1 MSKEL
6 TIKERKFA
14 ELVVE
19 LGNQSEAYRQA
30 YNPKDANADWVMIE
44 ASKLMQ
50 NPKIS
55 LKVNQLKEQTAE
67 QHSINR
73 EWIVQKYI
81 GMVETFEEIKALM
94 KKEKLTKTD
103 KEKIYAM
110 SNSGLLKGSDA
121 KGALDSL
128 AKMLGMNEPEKIKQ
142 EQKITIEVKR
152 NRDEEN

>member
-1 MSKEL
+1 MTDTNIKL
-6 TIKERKFA
+6 TIN
-14 ELVVE
+14 EL
-19 LGNQSEAYRQA
+19 
-30 YNPKDANADWVMIE
+30 K
-44 ASKLMQ
+44 K
-50 NPKIS
+50 
-55 LKVNQLKEQTAE
+55 QTAE

-152 NRDEEN
+152 NRDEE

>member
-1 MSKEL
+1 MSREL

-19 LGNQSEAYRQA
+19 LGNQSEAYRRA
-30 YNPKDANADWVMIE
+30 YDVTNKDAEWVKVN
-44 ASKLMQ
+44 ASKLMTDT
-50 NPKIS
+50 NIK
-55 LKVNQLKEQTAE
+55 LTVNQLKEQTA
-67 QHSINR
+67 QKHSINR

-81 GMVETFEEIKALM
+81 GMVETFEQIKALM
-94 KKEKLTKTD
+94 DKDKLTKTD

-110 SNSGLLKGSDA
+110 ANSGLLKGSDA

-142 EQKITIEVKR
+142 EQTITIEVKR
-152 NRDEEN
+152 NRDEE

>member
-55 LKVNQLKEQTAE
+55 LKVNQLKKQTAE

-152 NRDEEN
+152 NRDEE

>member
-6 TIKERKFA
+6 TIKQRKFA
-14 ELVVE
+14 ELYIE
-19 LGNQSEAYRQA
+19 LGNGAEAYRQA
-30 YNPKDANADWVMIE
+30 YEHPALPVEQASVRANE
-44 ASKLMQ
+44 LLNNSKVLV
-50 NPKIS
+50 
-55 LKVNQLKEQTAE
+55 KVNQLKKQTAE

-152 NRDEEN
+152 NRDEE

>member
-1 MSKEL
+1 MSREL

-19 LGNQSEAYRQA
+19 LGNQTEAYRQA
-30 YNPKDANADWVMIE
+30 YNPTDEDSEWIKVKASQLVRKDN
-44 ASKLMQ
+44 
-50 NPKIS
+50 IS
-55 LKVNQLKEQTAE
+55 ITINELKEQTA
-67 QHSINR
+67 QKHSINR

-81 GMVETFEEIKALM
+81 GMVETFEQIKALM
-94 KKEKLTKTD
+94 DKDKLTKTD

-110 SNSGLLKGSDA
+110 ANSGLLKGSDA

-142 EQKITIEVKR
+142 EQTITIEVKR
-152 NRDEEN
+152 NRDEE

>member
-19 LGNQSEAYRQA
+19 LGNQTEAYRQA
-30 YNPKDANADWVMIE
+30 FKPKNSDKSWVRTE
-44 ASKLMQ
+44 ATKLMQ
-50 NPKIS
+50 KPNITQTVK
-55 LKVNQLKEQTAE
+55 QLKEQTAQ

-128 AKMLGMNEPEKIKQ
+128 AKMLGMNEPDKIKQ

-152 NRDEEN
+152 NRDEE

>member
-1 MSKEL
+1 MSREL

-19 LGNQSEAYRQA
+19 LGNQTEAYRQA
-30 YNPKDANADWVMIE
+30 FSPKNSDKSWVRTE
-44 ASKLMQ
+44 ATKLMQ
-50 NPKIS
+50 KPNITQT
-55 LKVNQLKEQTAE
+55 VNQLKEQTA
-67 QHSINR
+67 QKHSINR

-81 GMVETFEEIKALM
+81 GMVETFEQIKALM
-94 KKEKLTKTD
+94 DKDKLTKTD

-110 SNSGLLKGSDA
+110 ANSGLLKGSDA

-142 EQKITIEVKR
+142 EQTITIEVKR
-152 NRDEEN
+152 NRDEE